1 MTHSPTPLIQ
11 VDLLR
16 NVKSSIKVS
25 HSYQIKINVAFFA
38 YDIPFVY
45 LNEKYGCDS
54 CDEKI
59 VVQINETLSCDPSQ

>member
-1 MTHSPTPLIQ
+1 MLH
-11 VDLLR
+11 
-16 NVKSSIKVS
+16 
-25 HSYQIKINVAFFA
+25 FFA

>member
-1 MTHSPTPLIQ
+1 M
-11 VDLLR
+11 
-16 NVKSSIKVS
+16 NKKEMFKSSLKAS
-25 HSYQIKINVAFFA
+25 HSFKGKINVAFFA
-38 YDIPFVY
+38 YDIPSFVY